1 MTEFDA
7 RFEDAN
13 DEPLRLKVNDSDDLV
28 VVSALIQDAVFAADD
43 AHWDRQRREFS
54 MLLNRFRW
62 EHRAKADD
70 FERVRSVLMVKD
82 AMNVLSDIVRGG
94 GAPAAYSLLSIGF
107 APGEDGTGTVTL
119 TLSGD
124 REISVEVECLDASL
138 TDVTRP
144 YGAISRSRPGH
155 GSS

>member
-13 DEPLRLKVNDSDDLV
+13 DEPLRLKVSDADDMV
-28 VVSALIQDAVFAADD
+28 VVSTLVQDAVFAADD
-43 AHWDRQRREFS
+43 TLWDRRRREFS

-62 EHRAKADD
+62 EHRARAED
-70 FERVRSVLMVKD
+70 FERVRSVLMLKD
-82 AMNVLSDIVRGG
+82 VISVLSDISRRS
-94 GAPAAYSLLSIGF
+94 GAPAYSLLSVGF

-119 TLSGD
+119 TLAGD
-124 REISVEVECLDASL
+124 REIRVEVECLDASL

-144 YGAISRSRPGH
+144 YGAISKNKPGH
-155 GSS
+155 GSG